1 MISVR
6 PAEPGDGP
14 ALLRMTQELSKTH
27 FPMSESVVAENYEVA
42 LFRPDPII
50 GAFIAL
56 VDGVA
61 AGSAIWHRSFSTN
74 KGAEVMYLE
83 DIAVLPE
90 FRRMGV
96 AKLLLHEICKLAVAK
111 GYPKVFW
118 LAMEWNEGAIA
129 LYRSIGAGVETA
141 NCYCWIEGEAMQNF
155 AASP

>member
-14 ALLRMTQELSKTH
+14 TLLRMTQELSKTH

-50 GAFIAL
+50 GAFVAL

-83 DIAVLPE
+83 DVAVLPE

-129 LYRSIGAGVETA
+129 LYRSIGAGVEKA
-141 NCYCWIEGEAMQNF
+141 NCYCWIEGEAMQSF

>member
-1 MISVR
+1 MILIR
-6 PAEPGDGP
+6 PAQPGDGV

-27 FPMSESVVAENYEVA
+27 FPMSESVVAENYEAA

-74 KGAEVMYLE
+74 KGVEVMYLE

-96 AKLLLHEICKLAVAK
+96 AKLLMHEICKLAVAK

-129 LYRSIGAGVETA
+129 LYRSIGAGVEKA